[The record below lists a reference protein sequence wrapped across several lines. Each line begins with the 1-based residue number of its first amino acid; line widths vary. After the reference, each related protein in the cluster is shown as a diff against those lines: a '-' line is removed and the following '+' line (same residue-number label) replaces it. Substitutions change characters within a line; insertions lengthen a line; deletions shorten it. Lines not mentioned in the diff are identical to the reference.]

1 MSKTIEEKF
10 KEKGSYILELPL
22 NEKYKLFVEG
32 LSENGEA
39 IQEEDFNVN
48 NIKKFCVEII
58 NAEGEALCSIDAS
71 ELRLYNSIEKFT
83 DLAKERLEVGTL
95 YYHNLYYSYC
105 IQYGPNPYS
114 DYNEYESYD
123 DFKFDIDYYLD
134 EDVEELE
141 KLEGADVGDDEYI
154 IRDDIWIKYYDY
166 FLEKYEEKASEA
178 LSEEREG

>member
-10 KEKGSYILELPL
+10 KEEGSYILELPL
-22 NEKYKLFVEG
+22 NEKYKLFIEG
-32 LSENGEA
+32 LSENGEV
-39 IQEEDFNVN
+39 INTENFNVN

-71 ELRLYNSIEKFT
+71 ELRLYNSVEKFT
-83 DLAKERLEVGTL
+83 DLGKERLEVGVL

-105 IQYGPNPYS
+105 VQYGPNPYS
-114 DYNEYESYD
+114 DYREYESHDEYI
-123 DFKFDIDYYLD
+123 FYIDRYLD

-166 FLEKYEEKASEA
+166 FLEKYEEKASEV